1 MREVWLSSPT
11 DKQGNKVKKGE
22 GTCPR
27 SSRGK
32 GRARTQPQVSLGLDL
47 DLSTT
52 TSHCFL
58 TKQFLFFVPR
68 DRMRT
73 SVNVVGDSF
82 GAGIVYHLSKSELD
96 TIDSQHRM
104 HEDIEMTKTQS
115 IYDDMKNHRESN
127 SSQCVYA
134 AHNSVI
140 VDECKVPFPF
150 MDIETCI

>member
-1 MREVWLSSPT
+1 
-11 DKQGNKVKKGE
+11 
-22 GTCPR
+22 
-27 SSRGK
+27 
-32 GRARTQPQVSLGLDL
+32 
-47 DLSTT
+47 
-52 TSHCFL
+52 
-58 TKQFLFFVPR
+58 
-68 DRMRT
+68 MRT

-96 TIDSQHRM
+96 TIDSQHRV

-115 IYDDMKNHRESN
+115 IYDDMKNHRENNSN
-127 SSQCVYA
+127 QCVYV

>member
-1 MREVWLSSPT
+1 MKVDSLAPDQAEGKIEPEVNL
-11 DKQGNKVKKGE
+11 K
-22 GTCPR
+22 
-27 SSRGK
+27 
-32 GRARTQPQVSLGLDL
+32 SLVLDPEL
-47 DLSTT
+47 LATIAF
-52 TSHCFL
+52 CFL
-58 TKQFLFFVPR
+58 TKCFLFFVRR

-96 TIDSQHRM
+96 TIDSQHRV

-115 IYDDMKNHRESN
+115 VYDDMKNHRESN
-127 SSQCVYA
+127 SNQCVYA

>member
-1 MREVWLSSPT
+1 MKL
-11 DKQGNKVKKGE
+11 K
-22 GTCPR
+22 
-27 SSRGK
+27 
-32 GRARTQPQVSLGLDL
+32 SLGPDEAEWKVELEGNPGAL
-47 DLSTT
+47 QSRPWPLNP
-52 TSHCFL
+52 HIILLL
-58 TKQFLFFVPR
+58 TKCVLFFVSR

-96 TIDSQHRM
+96 TIDSQHRV

-115 IYDDMKNHRESN
+115 IYDDLKNHRESN
-127 SSQCVYA
+127 SNQCVYA

-140 VDECKVPFPF
+140 VDECKVSFPF